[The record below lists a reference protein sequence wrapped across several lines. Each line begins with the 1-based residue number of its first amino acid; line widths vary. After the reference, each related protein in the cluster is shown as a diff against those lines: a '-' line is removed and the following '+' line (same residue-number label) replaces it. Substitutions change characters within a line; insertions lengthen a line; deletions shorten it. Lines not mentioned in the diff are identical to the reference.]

1 MRRASRTLTSLLVIT
16 ILLGAIVVDAEQ
28 EGITSVPTGCLC
40 HSNAPT
46 FGVVVNLSGLPQEY
60 IPSVEYS
67 LVVSVSGGPD
77 PYSSGTNAQGGFNLV
92 ASGGEFRS
100 IDLNTTSHGMEATH
114 SELGNDQREWTII
127 WVAPDDSDEI
137 LFKLHGNSVNG
148 DGNASVDDR
157 WNRVDVIIQGTP
169 PSDEDRGLPGFSFIS
184 SLAVLFSLAILM
196 NHYGK
201 PSLTVGNFPV
211 GDDNNSS
218 SAKHDDAE
226 IDESEA

>member
-127 WVAPDDSDEI
+127 WVAPDDSDDI

-157 WNRVDVIIQGTP
+157 WNRVDVIIKGTP
-169 PSDEDRGLPGFSFIS
+169 PSDEDVAVPEFSALA
-184 SLAVLFSLAILM
+184 SLVALFSLAMLTR
-196 NHYGK
+196 HHRK
-201 PSLTVGNFPV
+201 SSFSLGNFPV
-211 GDDNNSS
+211 SDDNDCSS
-218 SAKHDDAE
+218 TKRDDT
-226 IDESEA
+226 DVNESGV